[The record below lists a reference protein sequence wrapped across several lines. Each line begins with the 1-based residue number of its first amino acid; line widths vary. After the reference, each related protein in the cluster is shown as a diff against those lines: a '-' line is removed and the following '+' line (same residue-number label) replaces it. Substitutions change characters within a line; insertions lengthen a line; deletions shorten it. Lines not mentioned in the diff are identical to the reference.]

1 MDRAPQDLGDRE
13 CSFSSRRDD
22 HDRIVKT
29 RVLSLCPPE
38 SQCALTAAE
47 TVRRDSDGTR
57 RSLLF
62 EPRILVS
69 FFFSWSS
76 IQVLTPGQ
84 RGLPC
89 PRTRPR
95 WRRAPPAPRR
105 PERAPLAH
113 VVAVPTTATF
123 VPRLPRAACSRGLEA
138 HTRVPRDSRT
148 PRRLVPSARVTEERS
163 GTGWASTWS
172 VSSARKLQ
180 REPPGSEARRLVPA
194 GGAAKPRVPSLAPA
208 QDPRGSCVPP
218 APCTWRTRR
227 LGIYQKDKRL
237 ARSVRRR
244 GRHAV
249 PGAGGGRKR
258 FPG

>member
-1 MDRAPQDLGDRE
+1 MTTTELSKPASFRSARPKASARWPLPRPRGETRTGHVAR
-13 CSFSSRRDD
+13 CS
-22 HDRIVKT
+22 
-29 RVLSLCPPE
+29 LSLESSSHSSFPGRVSKFSHPANEACPVP
-38 SQCALTAAE
+38 
-47 TVRRDSDGTR
+47 VGVGR
-57 RSLLF
+57 
-62 EPRILVS
+62 
-69 FFFSWSS
+69 
-76 IQVLTPGQ
+76 
-84 RGLPC
+84 
-89 PRTRPR
+89 
-95 WRRAPPAPRR
+95 PPAPRR

-113 VVAVPTTATF
+113 VVAVLTTATF

-172 VSSARKLQ
+172 VSSARKPR

-208 QDPRGSCVPP
+208 QDPQGSCVPP

-244 GRHAV
+244 GRQAV

>member
-62 EPRILVS
+62 EPRIFIS

-89 PRTRPR
+89 PR
-95 WRRAPPAPRR
+95 APRR
-105 PERAPLAH
+105 PECAPLAH

-163 GTGWASTWS
+163 GTGRVSTWS

-244 GRHAV
+244 GRQAV